1 MRSLSVLSLVV
12 VVALPA
18 RGQQDSARRDSA
30 RIAVQL
36 SRELAAQMAEKYNE
50 PAALRASGSLEIPE
64 RQRLTGDVAVLNG
77 PLTIAGTVTGR
88 VVVINGDVILRPS
101 ARIDGDLWVAGGV
114 IDGADRAHIGG
125 LVHHDRHVLHY
136 RQEGDRII
144 AVREDDVAVED
155 SWYRRFRRRHE
166 MRDSRILLWAGTYNR
181 VEGLPV
187 VIGPQLQRNT
197 EWGKLKLTA
206 LGIVRSADG
215 FEWKADNLG
224 YDVTGEV
231 QLRQGVSAG
240 GKAFDVVDPVEGWQL
255 KDSEV
260 GLASFFLHE
269 DYRDYFERHGG
280 AGYLSLF
287 QGEAARLRVGYGA
300 ERWASRASRDP
311 FTLFRNDRNWRVNP
325 EADDGLFHIL
335 DATLGV
341 DTRNDADNPWSGWL
355 IIASV
360 EHGSSPET
368 MLARRGQPVQIDP
381 PSIRPAPSSL
391 SYTRGFLDL
400 RRYNRV
406 SPGGQ
411 LNMRLV
417 LGGRLGGDP
426 LPLERRFSLGGPG
439 TLPGYDFRRTPS
451 DGGPDVLQCGSRG
464 SEIAG
469 RPALCERMALVQVEY
484 RGDVHLGLHSS
495 GDLDD
500 WHFAFDRPGSWVL
513 FADAG
518 RGWLVGAE
526 AGGITYPSGSL
537 PPLRSFR
544 SDIGAGLDFGVI
556 GFFLAKSI
564 SDAKE
569 PANFFVRLRHRF

>member
-1 MRSLSVLSLVV
+1 MRPLFVSCLVV
-12 VVALPA
+12 ATALPL
-18 RGQQDSARRDSA
+18 RGQDSTGRDSA
-30 RIAVQL
+30 AIAAL
-36 SRELAAQMAEKYNE
+36 RSRELAAQMAEKYNE

-64 RQRLTGDVAVLNG
+64 RQLLTGDVAVLNG

-114 IDGADRAHIGG
+114 IEGLEHARIGG
-125 LVHHDRHVLHY
+125 VVHHDRHVLHY

-144 AVREDDVAVED
+144 TVRELDVAVED
-155 SWYRRFRRRHE
+155 NWYRRFRRRHE

-187 VIGPQLQRNT
+187 EIGPQLQRNV

-206 LGIVRSADG
+206 LGILRSADG
-215 FEWKADNLG
+215 FEWKSDNLG
-224 YDVTGEV
+224 YDVTAEAQVG
-231 QLRQGVSAG
+231 QSVSVG
-240 GKAFDVVDPVEGWQL
+240 GRAFDVVDPVEGWQL

-287 QGEAARLRVGYGA
+287 QGEAARLRVGYGT
-300 ERWASRASRDP
+300 ERWRSRATRDP
-311 FTLFRNDRNWRVNP
+311 FTLFRNDRNWRANP
-325 EADDGLFHIL
+325 DVDNGLFHIL

-355 IIASV
+355 ISASI
-360 EHGSSPET
+360 EHGSSPAVT
-368 MLARRGQPVQIDP
+368 LALRGGEEEMTGPAPPQPV
-381 PSIRPAPSSL
+381 SL

-417 LGGRLGGDP
+417 LGGRLGGNP

-439 TLPGYDFRRTPS
+439 TLPGYDFRRPS
-451 DGGPDVLQCGSRG
+451 PVGRTDVLQCSRG
-464 SEIAG
+464 SSSFEIPG
-469 RPALCERMALVQVEY
+469 RPALCERVALAQVEY

-495 GDLDD
+495 GDVDD

-518 RGWLVGAE
+518 RGWLVGTEAE
-526 AGGITYPSGSL
+526 GITYPSGSL

-556 GFFLAKSI
+556 GFFLAKST

-569 PANFFVRLRHRF
+569 PANFFLRLRHRF